1 MLLLLWLL
9 LAGASVLPAAGAD
22 GKHFLWRVSQGN
34 RSLYLL
40 GSVHVLRAGDY
51 PLPAEMEET
60 FKDASVLVEEID
72 LAHFDAESAA
82 LEMLQEGSYPQGQ
95 SLRTALPAPV
105 YQKVAD
111 GARKLD
117 LDMARLDPL
126 RPWFASINIEE
137 AQLLKSGFDPTEG
150 VDQHFAA
157 EAQAQHKPLIGL
169 EEPAYQIGLM
179 AKLPDAVQQEM
190 LLQSL
195 SEAASLDGELGRLM
209 KAWRSGDAAALED
222 ILKQDFGGYPE
233 VYEPVVAA
241 RNRAWAPKLEALLN
255 DDRRCFVVVGA
266 LHLVGP
272 DGLLAHFRKDGYTVE
287 QL

>member
-1 MLLLLWLL
+1 M
-9 LAGASVLPAAGAD
+9 GTFPAASAE

-34 RSLYLL
+34 QSMYLL

-51 PLPAEMEET
+51 PLPAAMEQA
-60 FKDASVLVEEID
+60 FKDADLLVEEVD

-82 LEMLQEGSYPQGQ
+82 LEMLQDGSYPQGQ
-95 SLRTALPAPV
+95 SLRTALPAPA
-105 YQKVAD
+105 YQKVVA
-111 GARKLD
+111 GARKLG
-117 LDMARLDPL
+117 LDMAQLDPL

-137 AQLLKSGFDPTEG
+137 TQLLKSGFDPAAG

-157 EAQAQHKPLIGL
+157 EARAQHKPLIGL
-169 EEPAYQIGLM
+169 EEPAYQIGLL

-195 SEAASLDGELGRLM
+195 SEAASFDGELESLM
-209 KAWRSGDAAALED
+209 SAWRRGDDAALED
-222 ILKQDFGGYPE
+222 ILKQDFGSYPE

-241 RNRAWAPKLEALLN
+241 RNRAWAPKLEAMLR
-255 DDRRCFVVVGA
+255 DDRHCFVVVGA

-272 DGLLAHFRKDGYTVE
+272 DGLLARFKKDGFKVE